1 LCECFITLLLTVWI
15 LWILCIIISWH
26 YAHLPFNNSFSLQS
40 WFILQEAITL
50 SSLFC
55 ARAQPR
61 HFMRLQTAKWVSFK
75 HAFHYIPSIN
85 IRMHIS
91 PPESD
96 SDKEGHNRTDTG
108 CTQQTDITQSRDLY
122 LYYTS
127 LGGVTVGWDKKRHPH
142 INKDSSP
149 LTISML
155 FFLEIMKLS
164 VEKRITYYHQ

>member
-1 LCECFITLLLTVWI
+1 M
-15 LWILCIIISWH
+15 WILCISWH
-26 YAHLPFNNSFSLQS
+26 YAHLPFNNSFSLLQS

-96 SDKEGHNRTDTG
+96 SDKEGHNKTDTG
-108 CTQQTDITQSRDLY
+108 CTQQTDITHSR
-122 LYYTS
+122 S
-127 LGGVTVGWDKKRHPH
+127 VPVIHKFRGVTVGWDKKRHPY

-164 VEKRITYYHQ
+164 VEKTITYYHQ